1 MTYPYQCKLYS
12 YLVPFFCV
20 LFRYIFSYLFMN
32 SFIYLSLFFLLN
44 LSLLFWEAKVLFVV
58 ITVIFMH
65 LVLLLSDSCFGQRQ
79 EESFPS
85 ATKVNV
91 CPVGYEH
98 VWRLPPTRRAN
109 TWSNI
114 SRMRLIVSPPD
125 ETLRREL
132 KYDAHRCIFDDLQ
145 SVSSGDETLCR
156 MPNITSQ
163 TKWF

>member
-12 YLVPFFCV
+12 YLVPFFSV

-91 CPVGYEH
+91 PLLDMNMCEGYHPREE
-98 VWRLPPTRRAN
+98 PTHGVIYQG
-109 TWSNI
+109 WDSLFHHQMKHWEE
-114 SRMRLIVSPPD
+114 SW
-125 ETLRREL
+125 

-145 SVSSGDETLCR
+145 GVSSGDETLCR